1 MKPITSCY
9 PYRYCSLQ
17 NKYETTLFMLS
28 ITTMFCSLQL
38 TKHRTTMLV
47 LPNKMLFFTQNDN
60 RRKQGNKNGFD

>member
-1 MKPITSCY
+1 M
-9 PYRYCSLQ
+9 
-17 NKYETTLFMLS
+17 MS